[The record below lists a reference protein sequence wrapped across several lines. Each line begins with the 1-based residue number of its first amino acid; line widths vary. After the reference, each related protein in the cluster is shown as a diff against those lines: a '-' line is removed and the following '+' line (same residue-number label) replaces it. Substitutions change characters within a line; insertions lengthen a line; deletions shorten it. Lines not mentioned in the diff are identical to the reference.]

1 MSPTKGDRLLASNHR
16 GKPTREALYDLHTD
30 ILKQKEDAKQ

>member
-1 MSPTKGDRLLASNHR
+1 MRGEKLLASNHR

-30 ILKQKEDAKQ
+30 ILK

>member
-1 MSPTKGDRLLASNHR
+1 MKGDRLLASNHR

-30 ILKQKEDAKQ
+30 ILK

>member
-1 MSPTKGDRLLASNHR
+1 MRGEKLQASNHR

-30 ILKQKEDAKQ
+30 ILK